1 MDRNEVYLKHQR
13 NRKAVSLVKKIAIL
27 GAGYFQE
34 PLIIKAKEM
43 GLQVHCFSWLKDAVC
58 KNLADK
64 FYPISITEKEKILM
78 ICKDNNI
85 DGIIS
90 IASDIAMTTVS
101 YVAQNLN
108 LISNTQEAT
117 SISRNKGLT
126 RQCLE
131 KNGLNTPNYWLGT
144 DFTLFDNTIDYPLI
158 VKPSDSSG
166 SRGITKV
173 FGKEGLSVAFDWAK
187 SFSLNK
193 KVIIESYIEGDE
205 VSVETLSYKGNHQVI
220 VVTDKVTTGS
230 PHFVELEHHQPSNL
244 SSNILKSIEI
254 ETINALKSIG
264 ITNGSSHIE
273 AKINSN
279 GEVFIIE
286 IGSRMGGDFI
296 GSHLVENSTGV
307 DYLKQTIDIAID
319 NFDSFPKVTKK
330 AFTGIYFISNE
341 TKHLY
346 KYFNDDYDFIL
357 EKNFFNKE
365 FKNLKN
371 SNDRS
376 GYLIYNSYKKI
387 DLNKSDE

>member
-1 MDRNEVYLKHQR
+1 M
-13 NRKAVSLVKKIAIL
+13 
-27 GAGYFQE
+27 
-34 PLIIKAKEM
+34 
-43 GLQVHCFSWLKDAVC
+43 
-58 KNLADK
+58 
-64 FYPISITEKEKILM
+64 
-78 ICKDNNI
+78 
-85 DGIIS
+85 
-90 IASDIAMTTVS
+90 
-101 YVAQNLN
+101 
-108 LISNTQEAT
+108 
-117 SISRNKGLT
+117 
-126 RQCLE
+126 
-131 KNGLNTPNYWLGT
+131 
-144 DFTLFDNTIDYPLI
+144 
-158 VKPSDSSG
+158 
-166 SRGITKV
+166 
-173 FGKEGLSVAFDWAK
+173 AFDWAK

-330 AFTGIYFISNE
+330 
-341 TKHLY
+341 LLQV
-346 KYFNDDYDFIL
+346 FIL
-357 EKNFFNKE
+357 FPMRQNIFINT
-365 FKNLKN
+365 LMMITIL
-371 SNDRS
+371 
-376 GYLIYNSYKKI
+376 Y
-387 DLNKSDE
+387 